1 MQAEITAVKHRD
13 NRWLYYSLATIV
25 LWGIWG
31 AATELPARNGFPAS
45 LGYVVWALTTIPCAL
60 VALWLIKWEMNFS
73 LKAVTYGMLIGLT
86 GAGGQVM
93 LFQALRTGPA
103 YLVFPIISLS
113 PVLTVV
119 LAYMFLRERAS
130 LANRIGIILAIIS
143 IPLVIYQPPDQSAT
157 GVSTWFLL
165 SLAIFAMWG
174 IQAYLMRFANGFMKA
189 ETIFFYM
196 MISGLVFIPVE
207 LLATDFKASINWGYS
222 GLGIAIWSQMLNS
235 IGALCI
241 VYAFRYGKAILVSP
255 MTNAGGP
262 GLTILISLV
271 MALTLPHYFVIS
283 GIVLT
288 IAAVVLLAL

>member
-1 MQAEITAVKHRD
+1 MQTEATAIKQRD
-13 NRWLYYSLATIV
+13 NRWLYYSISTIV
-25 LWGIWG
+25 LWGVWG
-31 AATELPARNGFPAS
+31 AFTELPARNGFPAS

-60 VALWLIKWEMNFS
+60 VALRLIKWEMDFS

-86 GAGGQVM
+86 GAGGQVL

-113 PVLTVV
+113 PVLTVF
-119 LAYMFLRERAS
+119 LAFVFLRERAS

-174 IQAYLMRFANGFMKA
+174 IQAYLMRFANGFMRA

-196 MISGLVFIPVE
+196 MVSGLVFIPVE
-207 LLATDFKASINWGYS
+207 LLATDFSAPINWGYP

-235 IGALCI
+235 VGALCI

-262 GLTILISLV
+262 GLTILISLI
-271 MALTLPHYFVIS
+271 MAMALPHYFVIS
-283 GIVLT
+283 GIALT
-288 IAAVVLLAL
+288 IAAVVLLAV